1 MAKRSSLRGG
11 KTASQRQL
19 RVGEVLRH
27 ELAQLFLREEIREP
41 DLKGVII
48 TVSEVSVSPDLRKA
62 RAYIMPLGGENQ
74 QPVAEALNR
83 AHKFIRGELSQKIA
97 LKYTP
102 EIDFVIDTSFD
113 YSQRI
118 DEVLKAPEVIRD
130 TLSND
135 ETA

>member
-27 ELAQLFLREEIREP
+27 ELAQLFLRDEIREP
-41 DLKGVII
+41 DLNGVII

-62 RAYIMPLGGENQ
+62 RAYIMPLGGKNQ
-74 QPVAEALNR
+74 QPVVEALNR
-83 AHKFIRGELSQKIA
+83 AHKFIRGELSAKLS
-97 LKYTP
+97 LKYAP
-102 EIDFVIDTSFD
+102 EIEFVIDTSFD

-118 DEVLKAPEVIRD
+118 DEVLSTPEVARD
-130 TLSND
+130 TSLD
-135 ETA
+135 DGTA

>member
-27 ELAQLFLREEIREP
+27 QLAQLLLRDEIREP

-74 QPVAEALNR
+74 QPVVEALAH
-83 AHKFIRGELSQKIA
+83 AHKYIRGELSRKIS
-97 LKYTP
+97 LKYMP
-102 EIDFVIDTSFD
+102 EIEFVIDTSFD

-118 DEVLKAPEVIRD
+118 DDVLNTPEVARD
-130 TLSND
+130 TAID
-135 ETA
+135 DGMA

>member
-74 QPVAEALNR
+74 QPVVTALIH
-83 AHKFIRGELSQKIA
+83 AQKFIRGELSRKIS

-118 DEVLKAPEVIRD
+118 EGVLNTPEVTRD
-130 TLSND
+130 TLPKD
-135 ETA
+135 DMA

>member
-27 ELAQLFLREEIREP
+27 ELAQLFLREDIREP
-41 DLKGVII
+41 ALKGVII

-74 QPVAEALNR
+74 QPVVEALTH
-83 AHKFIRGELSQKIA
+83 AHKFIRGELSRKIS
-97 LKYTP
+97 LKYSP
-102 EIDFVIDTSFD
+102 EIEFVIDTSFD

-118 DEVLKAPEVIRD
+118 DEVLNAPEVVRD
-130 TLSND
+130 ISIKD
-135 ETA
+135 DMV

>member
-27 ELAQLFLREEIREP
+27 ELAQLFLRDEIREP

-74 QPVAEALNR
+74 QPVVEALNR
-83 AHKFIRGELSQKIA
+83 SHKFIRGELSAKLS
-97 LKYTP
+97 LKYAP
-102 EIDFVIDTSFD
+102 EIEFVIDTSFD

-118 DEVLKAPEVIRD
+118 DDVLNTPEVARD
-130 TLSND
+130 TSIND
-135 ETA
+135 GTA

>member
-1 MAKRSSLRGG
+1 MTKRSSLRGG

-27 ELAQLFLREEIREP
+27 ELAQLFLRDEIREP

-62 RAYIMPLGGENQ
+62 RAYIMPLGGDNQ
-74 QPVAEALNR
+74 QPVVEALNR
-83 AHKFIRGELSQKIA
+83 AHKFIRGELSRKLS
-97 LKYTP
+97 LKYAP
-102 EIDFVIDTSFD
+102 EIEFVIDTSFD

-118 DEVLKAPEVIRD
+118 DDVLNTPEVARD
-130 TLSND
+130 TSLND
-135 ETA
+135 GTT

>member
-27 ELAQLFLREEIREP
+27 EMAQLLLREDIREP
-41 DLKGVII
+41 DLIGVII

-62 RAYIMPLGGENQ
+62 RCYIMPLGGENQ
-74 QPVAEALNR
+74 QPVVDALTR
-83 AHKFIRGELSQKIA
+83 AQKFIRGELSQKIS

-102 EIDFVIDTSFD
+102 EIEFVIDTSFD

-118 DEVLKAPEVIRD
+118 GEVLKAPEVARD
-130 TLSND
+130 TMIKD
-135 ETA
+135 ETT

>member
-1 MAKRSSLRGG
+1 MAKQSKLRGG

-27 ELAQLFLREEIREP
+27 ELAQLFLHEEIREP

-48 TVSEVSVSPDLRKA
+48 TVSEVSMSPDLRKA
-62 RAYIMPLGGENQ
+62 RAYVMPLGGKNQ
-74 QPVAEALNR
+74 QPVIEALKR
-83 AHKFIRGELSQKIA
+83 AHKFIRGELSRKIS
-97 LKYTP
+97 LKYSP
-102 EIDFVIDTSFD
+102 EIEFIIDTSFD

-118 DEVLKAPEVIRD
+118 DEVLNAPEVARD
-130 TLSND
+130 TTPQD

>member
-74 QPVAEALNR
+74 QPVVTALIH
-83 AHKFIRGELSQKIA
+83 AQKFIRGELSRKIS

-118 DEVLKAPEVIRD
+118 EGVLNTPEVTRD
-130 TLSND
+130 TLPKED
-135 ETA
+135 MA

>member
-1 MAKRSSLRGG
+1 MTKQSSLRGG

-27 ELAQLFLREEIREP
+27 ELAQLFLREDIREP
-41 DLKGVII
+41 ALKGVII

-62 RAYIMPLGGENQ
+62 RAYTMPLGGENQ
-74 QPVAEALNR
+74 QPVVEALNH
-83 AHKFIRGELSQKIA
+83 AQKFIRGELSRKIS

-102 EIDFVIDTSFD
+102 EIEFVIDTSFD
-113 YSQRI
+113 YADHI
-118 DEVLKAPEVIRD
+118 DEVLSTPEVARD
-130 TLSND
+130 TMPKD